1 MSKDISCVDM
11 ANAIRFLSMDAIQKA
26 NSGHPGMPMGM
37 ADVAAVLWTQ
47 HLKFDA
53 SRPDW
58 ADRDRFVLSAG
69 HGSMLLYSLLYLT
82 GFEEATIEEIKNFRQ
97 LNSKMAGHPEYG
109 HLAGVELTTGP
120 LGSGLATAV
129 GLALAE
135 RMSNARY
142 GDELVDHYTYVIAG
156 DGCLMEGVS
165 HEAIDMAGHLGLNKL
180 IVLWDNNE
188 ITIDGKTSVATSM
201 DQMERFDA
209 AGWNTIEVD
218 GHDADQID
226 AAIAAAKE
234 SDRPTFISC
243 KTVIGFGA
251 PNKQGTEATH
261 GAPLGEE
268 EIAATREKLGW
279 PHAPFEIPQDI
290 LDAWRAYGARGK
302 EAREAWEAR
311 LAASPKREDFERDL
325 PGTVLPATLEA
336 LDAFKKQL
344 AEEKPKLATR
354 QSSRKTIEVLA
365 KAQPN
370 LVGGS
375 ADLTHSNLTLVEGQ
389 KSIAP
394 GDFSGSY
401 IHYGV
406 REFGMGAAMNGIAL
420 HGGFMNY
427 GGTFLIFSD
436 YMRGAIRLA
445 ALMGLPV
452 TYVFT
457 HDSIG
462 LGEDGPT
469 HQPVEVI
476 PSLRA
481 MPNLNVFRPADA
493 METAEAWECAVQS
506 TGTPSALCLSRQG
519 LPALRTEYSAQNL
532 TARGAYVLRET
543 KGKRDVTLLATG
555 SEVSMAVE
563 AAEKLAAKGI
573 AAAVVSMPC
582 WELFEAQDDDYRAAV
597 LGDAPRVAVEAAVD
611 MGWSKWI
618 GDSGRFIGMKGFG
631 ASAPAG
637 QLYEMFGITA
647 DAVAEA
653 AQELTAKS

>member
-1 MSKDISCVDM
+1 MSKEINCVDM

-37 ADVAAVLWTQ
+37 ADVASVLWTQ
-47 HLKFDA
+47 HMKFDA
-53 SRPDW
+53 SAPDW

-69 HGSMLLYSLLYLT
+69 HGSMLIYSLLYLS
-82 GFEEATIEEIKNFRQ
+82 GFKEATIDQIKNFRQ
-97 LNSKMAGHPEYG
+97 LGSKMAGHPEYG
-109 HLAGVELTTGP
+109 HLEGVEITTGP
-120 LGSGLATAV
+120 LGSGLASAV
-129 GLALAE
+129 GMALAE

-142 GDELVDHYTYVIAG
+142 GDDLVDHYTYVIAG

-165 HEAIDMAGHLGLNKL
+165 HEAIDLAGHLGLNKL

-188 ITIDGKTSVATSM
+188 ITIDGSTSVATSM
-201 DQMERFDA
+201 NQMERFDA

-218 GHDADQID
+218 GHDHDQID
-226 AAIAAAKE
+226 AAIAAARE

-243 KTVIGFGA
+243 KTIIGFGA
-251 PNKQGTEATH
+251 PNKQGSEATH
-261 GAPLGEE
+261 GAPLGDE
-268 EIAATREKLGW
+268 EIAAAREKLGW
-279 PHAPFEIPQDI
+279 PHAPFEVPEEV
-290 LDAWRAYGARGK
+290 LNTWRAYGARGR

-311 LAASPKREDFERDL
+311 LAASAKKDDFLRDL
-325 PGTVLPATLEA
+325 SGKAVPAA
-336 LDAFKKQL
+336 LDALADFRRKL

-354 QSSRKTIEVLA
+354 KASQNTLEVLA
-365 KAQPN
+365 SAQPN

-375 ADLTHSNLTLVEGQ
+375 ADLTHSNLTIVKGM

-445 ALMGLPV
+445 ALQELPV

-469 HQPVEVI
+469 HQPVETI

-493 METAEAWECAVQS
+493 METAEAWECAVKS
-506 TGTPSALCLSRQG
+506 EKTPSALCLSRQG
-519 LPALRTEYSAQNL
+519 LPALRDDAGENR
-532 TARGAYVLRET
+532 TAKGAYVLREAD
-543 KGKRDVTLLATG
+543 GKRDVTILATG
-555 SEVSMAVE
+555 SEVSLALE
-563 AAEKLAAKGI
+563 AADKLAEKGVS
-573 AAAVVSMPC
+573 AAVVSMPC
-582 WELFEAQDDDYRAAV
+582 WELFEAQDDAYKASV
-597 LGDAPRVAVEAAVD
+597 LGDAPRVAVEAAME
-611 MGWSKWI
+611 MGWRKWI
-618 GDSGRFIGMKGFG
+618 GENGRFIGMNSFG

-647 DAVAEA
+647 DAVAKA
-653 AQELTAKS
+653 AEELVAAS

>member
-1 MSKDISCVDM
+1 MSKEINCVDM

-37 ADVAAVLWTQ
+37 ADVASVLWTQ
-47 HLKFDA
+47 HMKFDA
-53 SRPDW
+53 SAPDW

-69 HGSMLLYSLLYLT
+69 HGSMLIYSLLYLS
-82 GFEEATIEEIKNFRQ
+82 GFKEATIDQIKNFRQ
-97 LNSKMAGHPEYG
+97 LGSKMAGHPEYG
-109 HLAGVELTTGP
+109 HLEGVEITTGP
-120 LGSGLATAV
+120 LGSGLASAV
-129 GLALAE
+129 GMALAE

-142 GDELVDHYTYVIAG
+142 GDDLVDHYTYVIAG

-165 HEAIDMAGHLGLNKL
+165 HEAIDLAGHLGLNKL

-188 ITIDGKTSVATSM
+188 ITIDGATSVATSM
-201 DQMERFDA
+201 NQMERFDA

-218 GHDADQID
+218 GHDHDQID
-226 AAIAAAKE
+226 AAIAAARE

-243 KTVIGFGA
+243 KTIIGFGA
-251 PNKQGTEATH
+251 PNKQGSEATH
-261 GAPLGEE
+261 GAPLGDE
-268 EIAATREKLGW
+268 EIAAAREKLGW
-279 PHAPFEIPQDI
+279 PHAPFEVPEEV
-290 LDAWRAYGARGK
+290 LNTWRAYGARGR

-311 LAASPKREDFERDL
+311 LAASAKKDDFLRDL
-325 PGTVLPATLEA
+325 SGKAVPAA
-336 LDAFKKQL
+336 LDALADFRRKL

-354 QSSRKTIEVLA
+354 KASQNTLEVLA
-365 KAQPN
+365 SAQPN

-375 ADLTHSNLTLVEGQ
+375 ADLTHSNLTIVKGM

-445 ALMGLPV
+445 ALQELPV

-469 HQPVEVI
+469 HQPVETI

-493 METAEAWECAVQS
+493 METAEAWECAVKS
-506 TGTPSALCLSRQG
+506 EKTPSALCLSRQG
-519 LPALRTEYSAQNL
+519 LPALRDDAGENR
-532 TARGAYVLRET
+532 TAKGAYVLRET
-543 KGKRDVTLLATG
+543 DGKRDVTILATG
-555 SEVSMAVE
+555 SEVSLALE
-563 AAEKLAAKGI
+563 AADKLAEKGVS
-573 AAAVVSMPC
+573 AAVVSMPC
-582 WELFEAQDDDYRAAV
+582 WELFEAQDDAYKASV
-597 LGDAPRVAVEAAVD
+597 LGDAPRVAVEAAME
-611 MGWSKWI
+611 MGWRKWI
-618 GDSGRFIGMKGFG
+618 GENGRFIGMNSFG

-647 DAVAEA
+647 DAVAKA
-653 AQELTAKS
+653 AEELVAAS

>member
-1 MSKDISCVDM
+1 MSKEINCVDM

-37 ADVAAVLWTQ
+37 ADVASVLWTQ
-47 HLKFDA
+47 HMKFDA
-53 SRPDW
+53 SAPDW

-69 HGSMLLYSLLYLT
+69 HGSMLIYSLLYLS
-82 GFEEATIEEIKNFRQ
+82 GFKEATIDQIRNFRQ
-97 LNSKMAGHPEYG
+97 LGSKMAGHPEYG
-109 HLAGVELTTGP
+109 HLEGVEITTGP
-120 LGSGLATAV
+120 LGSGLASAV
-129 GLALAE
+129 GMALAE

-142 GDELVDHYTYVIAG
+142 GDDLVDHYTYVIAG

-165 HEAIDMAGHLGLNKL
+165 HEAIDLAGHLGLNKL

-188 ITIDGKTSVATSM
+188 ITIDGSTSVATSM
-201 DQMERFDA
+201 NQMERFDA
-209 AGWNTIEVD
+209 AGWDTVEVD
-218 GHDADQID
+218 GHDHDQID
-226 AAIAAAKE
+226 AAIAAARE

-243 KTVIGFGA
+243 KTIIGFGA
-251 PNKQGTEATH
+251 PNKQGSEATH
-261 GAPLGEE
+261 GAPLGDE
-268 EIAATREKLGW
+268 EIAAAREKLGW
-279 PHAPFEIPQDI
+279 PHAPFEVPEEV
-290 LDAWRAYGARGK
+290 LNTWRAYGARGR

-311 LAASPKREDFERDL
+311 LAASPKKDDFLRDL
-325 PGTVLPATLEA
+325 SGKAVPAA
-336 LDAFKKQL
+336 LDAL
-344 AEEKPKLATR
+344 ADFRGKLAGEKPKLATR
-354 QSSRKTIEVLA
+354 KASQNTLEVLA
-365 KAQPN
+365 SAQPN

-375 ADLTHSNLTLVEGQ
+375 ADLTHSNLTIVKGM

-445 ALMGLPV
+445 ALQGLPV

-469 HQPVEVI
+469 HQPVETI

-493 METAEAWECAVQS
+493 METAEAWECAVKS
-506 TGTPSALCLSRQG
+506 EKTPSALCLSRQG
-519 LPALRTEYSAQNL
+519 LPALRDDAGENR
-532 TARGAYVLRET
+532 TAKGAYVLREAD
-543 KGKRDVTLLATG
+543 GKRDVTILATG
-555 SEVSMAVE
+555 SEVSLALE
-563 AAEKLAAKGI
+563 AADKLAEKGVS
-573 AAAVVSMPC
+573 AAVVSMPC
-582 WELFEAQDDDYRAAV
+582 WELFEAQDDAYKASV
-597 LGDAPRVAVEAAVD
+597 LGDAPRVAVEAAME
-611 MGWSKWI
+611 MGWRKWI
-618 GDSGRFIGMKGFG
+618 GENGRFIGMNSFG

-647 DAVAEA
+647 DAVAKA
-653 AQELTAKS
+653 AEELVAAS

>member
-1 MSKDISCVDM
+1 MSKEINCVDM

-37 ADVAAVLWTQ
+37 ADVASVLWTQ
-47 HLKFDA
+47 HMKFDA
-53 SRPDW
+53 SKPDW

-69 HGSMLLYSLLYLT
+69 HGSMLIYSLLYLS
-82 GFEEATIEEIKNFRQ
+82 GFKEATIEQIKNFRQ
-97 LNSKMAGHPEYG
+97 LGSKMAGHPEYG
-109 HLAGVELTTGP
+109 HLEGVEITTGP
-120 LGSGLATAV
+120 LGSGLASAV
-129 GLALAE
+129 GMALAE

-142 GDELVDHYTYVIAG
+142 GDDLVDHYTYVIAG

-165 HEAIDMAGHLGLNKL
+165 HEAIDLAGHLGLSKL

-201 DQMERFDA
+201 NQMQRFDA
-209 AGWNTIEVD
+209 AGWDTVEVD
-218 GHDADQID
+218 GHDHDQID
-226 AAIAAAKE
+226 AAIAAARE
-234 SDRPTFISC
+234 SERPTFISC
-243 KTVIGFGA
+243 KTIIGFGA
-251 PNKQGTEATH
+251 PSKQGTEATH
-261 GAPLGEE
+261 GAPLGDE
-268 EIAATREKLGW
+268 EIAAAREKLGW
-279 PHAPFEIPQDI
+279 PHAPFEVPEEV
-290 LDAWRAYGARGK
+290 LNTWRNYGLHGK

-311 LAASPKREDFERDL
+311 LTASPKKDDFLRDL
-325 PGTVLPATLEA
+325 SGKAVPAALEA
-336 LDAFKKQL
+336 LADFRKQL
-344 AEEKPKLATR
+344 AAEKPKVATR
-354 QSSRKTIEVLA
+354 KASQNTLDVLA
-365 KAQPN
+365 PAQPN

-375 ADLTHSNLTLVEGQ
+375 ADLTHSNLT
-389 KSIAP
+389 IAKGMKPIVP

-445 ALMGLPV
+445 ALQGLPV

-469 HQPVEVI
+469 HQPVETI

-493 METAEAWECAVQS
+493 METAEAWECAVKS
-506 TGTPSALCLSRQG
+506 EKTPSALCLSRQG
-519 LPALRTEYSAQNL
+519 LPALRDDAGENK
-532 TARGAYVLRET
+532 TAKGAYVLREPD
-543 KGKRDVTLLATG
+543 GGRDVTLLATG
-555 SEVSMAVE
+555 SEVSLAVE
-563 AAEKLAAKGI
+563 AADKLAEKGI
-573 AAAVVSMPC
+573 KAAVVSMPC
-582 WELFEAQDDDYRAAV
+582 WELFEAQDDAYKASV
-597 LGDAPRVAVEAAVD
+597 LGDAPRVGVEAAME
-611 MGWSKWI
+611 MGWSKWV
-618 GDSGRFIGMKGFG
+618 GGNGRFIGMNSFG

-647 DAVAEA
+647 DAVAKA
-653 AQELTAKS
+653 AEELVSAS